1 MASVL
6 SVARSFDALVGRF
19 APPAGDPDAAILAEL
34 FEAAGGGASS
44 ADVARRLIDETGSL
58 AGALAATVA
67 DLARIGVPQ
76 EARRALA
83 ALRAAVTSSLKRSI
97 EDRPCLA
104 SNRALLDY
112 LHADMAFAP
121 VERFRVLFLNNKN
134 VLIRDEVMSEGSIQ
148 AAPVFTREVVK
159 RALDLGAAALILVHN
174 HTSGDPQPSRDDID
188 FTREVV
194 AAAGLFGI
202 TVHDH
207 IVIGRQGHASLG
219 QLGYLG

>member
-1 MASVL
+1 MASAL
-6 SVARSFDALVGRF
+6 SIARSFGSWSGRT
-19 APPAGDPDAAILAEL
+19 PPAPEPADVSVLAEL

-44 ADVARRLIDETGSL
+44 GEVARRLLDETGSL
-58 AGALAATVA
+58 AGALASTVA
-67 DLARIGVPQ
+67 DLARLGVPQ

-83 ALRAAVTSSLKRSI
+83 ALRAAVGASLRRGI

-112 LHADMAFAP
+112 LHADMAFAR

-174 HTSGDPQPSRDDID
+174 HTSGDPQPSRDDVE
-188 FTREVV
+188 FTRELI
-194 AAAGLFGI
+194 AAARLFDI
-202 TVHDH
+202 AVHDH
-207 IVIGRQGHASLG
+207 IVIGRHGHASLG
-219 QLGYLG
+219 QLGYLA

>member
-6 SVARSFDALVGRF
+6 SVARSFEAFTGRR
-19 APPAGDPDAAILAEL
+19 AAAGDLDADILAEL
-34 FEAAGGGASS
+34 FESAGGGASS
-44 ADVARRLIDETGSL
+44 GQVARRLLDETGSL

-67 DLARIGVPQ
+67 DLARLGVPQ

-83 ALRAAVTSSLKRSI
+83 ALRAAVTASLKRSV

-104 SNRALLDY
+104 SARALLDY

-134 VLIRDEVMSEGSIQ
+134 ILIRDEVMSEGSLQ

-174 HTSGDPQPSRDDID
+174 HTSGDPAPSRDDIEI
-188 FTREVV
+188 TREIA

-202 TVHDH
+202 MVHDH

>member
-6 SVARSFDALVGRF
+6 SVARSFGF
-19 APPAGDPDAAILAEL
+19 AGPPAADPDATVLTEL

-44 ADVARRLIDETGSL
+44 GDVAKRLLAETGSL
-58 AGALAATVA
+58 AGALAATVS
-67 DLARIGVPQ
+67 DLARLGVPQ

-83 ALRAAVTSSLKRSI
+83 ALRAAVTASLKRGI

-104 SNRALLDY
+104 SSRALLDY
-112 LHADMAFAP
+112 LHAEMAFAP

-134 VLIRDEVMSEGSIQ
+134 VLIRDEVMSEGSLQ
-148 AAPVFTREVVK
+148 AAPVYTREVVK

-174 HTSGDPQPSRDDID
+174 HTSGDPRPSQDDVEI
-188 FTREVV
+188 TREIM

-202 TVHDH
+202 AVHDH

-219 QLGYLG
+219 QLGYLK